1 MKFDIAGIFD
11 QAVSSYVKLPLAQK
25 IALPVMLAGSV
36 LTIMFVSNWASRP
49 DYQVLFSG
57 LEDGDAASVVEKLK
71 DQKVAFRLT
80 DGGSTVEVSPPR
92 IVPELRLELASAGIP
107 SGGKNGYELFNE
119 TNLGQTAF
127 VEEIKLLRA
136 QQGELERTIQS
147 IDAVRSVRV
156 HITNPKRS
164 AFVKRDIAP
173 TASVLLKLKAG
184 AELTPAQIKGIAN
197 LVSGSVERLTAENV
211 TIIDTKGNTLNS
223 KKDTEAVGGA
233 DVTRIEYQ
241 RKVEKG
247 YEQQIESMLVE
258 VLGPGKA
265 VARVTADLDFSKYEK
280 EEEAYDPGGQ
290 VARSERS
297 IEEAAGGS
305 AEGGVPGVVSNLTN
319 DPGVLTPPDS
329 SKGNNRRRESVKNY
343 ELSRAVSRTVSAAGK
358 LNRISVAVLVDGQYV
373 ETGAAAPAAG
383 AAAAAAAHTYRP
395 LSSETIRKIE
405 GLVKQSV
412 GFDASRGDVVTI
424 ENMQFM
430 EPDQSL
436 EEAIESGVWERRIAT
451 FIPWILTGLFLVL
464 FFMILIKPLVKFL
477 FSPTDAEVDLSRLL
491 PAGIGELEAELEA
504 ERTKLSTLP
513 DMGAPSVNI
522 EELEELLAENS
533 RLVRESPQQAALLI
547 RYWLND
553 GRI

>member
-1 MKFDIAGIFD
+1 MKFDIAGVFD
-11 QAVSSYVKLPLAQK
+11 QAVTSFVKLPIAHK
-25 IALPVMLAGSV
+25 IALPVMMAGSV

-49 DYQVLFSG
+49 DYQVLYSG
-57 LEDGDAASVVEKLK
+57 LEESDAASVVEKLK

-80 DGGSTVEVSPPR
+80 DGGKTIEVSPPR
-92 IVPELRLELASAGIP
+92 IVPEMRLELASAGVP
-107 SGGKNGYELFNE
+107 SGGKGGYELFNE

-164 AFVKRDIAP
+164 AFVKRDVAP

-184 AELTPAQIKGIAN
+184 SELTPQQIKGIAN
-197 LVSGSVERLTAENV
+197 LVAGSVERLTPENV

-223 KKDTEAVGGA
+223 KKDNDVIGGA

-241 RKVEKG
+241 RKIEKG
-247 YEQQIESMLVE
+247 YEEQIESMLAE

-280 EEEAYDPGGQ
+280 EEESYDPGGQ
-290 VARSERS
+290 VTRSERS
-297 IEEAAGGS
+297 IEEAAGAS

-319 DPGVLTPPDS
+319 DPGLLTPPDS
-329 SKGNNRRRESVKNY
+329 SKGNNRRRESVKNF

-358 LNRISVAVLVDGQYV
+358 VNRITVAVLVDGQYI
-373 ETGAAAPAAG
+373 EG
-383 AAAAAAAHTYRP
+383 AAAAEGKTAPAAAHIYRP
-395 LSSETIRKIE
+395 LNNEMLRKIE

-412 GFDASRGDVVTI
+412 GFDPARGDVVTI

-436 EEAIESGVWERRIAT
+436 EEAIESGVWERRIAS
-451 FIPWILTGLFLVL
+451 FLPWLLTGLFLVL

-504 ERTKLSTLP
+504 ERVKLSTLP
-513 DMGAPSVNI
+513 DMGQASVNI